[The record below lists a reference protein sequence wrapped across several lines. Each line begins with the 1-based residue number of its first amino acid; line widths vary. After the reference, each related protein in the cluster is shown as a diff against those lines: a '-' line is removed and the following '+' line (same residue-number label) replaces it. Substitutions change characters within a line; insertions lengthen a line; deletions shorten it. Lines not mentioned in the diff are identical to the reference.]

1 MKLAGRPKS
10 TNRDFPDQHKSPAS
24 PPFEPL
30 TPRQTQ
36 AYINYLRMP
45 YEPYGPDLFTLNALI
60 TAHVER
66 VPFENLD
73 QLLVRDVDLDA
84 DVVFSKVVEHGRGG
98 FCFELNSLFGRL
110 LLALGYRLQLRLARV
125 RTGGPATTPPL
136 ATMDQHL
143 VLLVLLQEGTFLVDV
158 AFLVQVPHAVSTAS
172 STVDADFAQLRPLG
186 DSGVLELSV
195 PNSRVGRFVLY
206 HVEPRPIAWI
216 DCAPICWYLTTHPE
230 SELCTKLMV
239 ARSEGDAWMT
249 LNNGRFT
256 IRRNG
261 KVVRAYNFHDAD
273 LLLDMLQ
280 DEFAIHLCP
289 RADMLQVWRRLQA
302 LVG

>member
-10 TNRDFPDQHKSPAS
+10 TDRDFPDQHKSPAS

-30 TPRQTQ
+30 THRQTQ

-84 DVVFSKVVEHGRGG
+84 DVVFSKVVEHGR
-98 FCFELNSLFGRL
+98 
-110 LLALGYRLQLRLARV
+110 ALGYRLQLRLARV
-125 RTGGPATTPPL
+125 RTGGPATTPLL

-143 VLLVLLQEGTFLVDV
+143 VLFVLLQEGTFLVDV

-195 PNSRVGRFVLY
+195 PHSRVGRSVLY

-216 DCAPICWYLTTHPE
+216 DCAPICWYLTTHLA

-302 LVG
+302 FVG

>member
-1 MKLAGRPKS
+1 MKHAGRPES
-10 TNRDFPDQHKSPAS
+10 AYSDFPYQDKSPAS

-30 TPRQTQ
+30 TPRQAQ
-36 AYINYLRMP
+36 AYINHLRMP
-45 YEPYGPDLFTLNALI
+45 YDPYGPDLFTLNALI

-73 QLLVRDVDLDA
+73 QLLVRDIDLDA
-84 DVVFSKVVEHGRGG
+84 DVVFSKVVEHGR
-98 FCFELNSLFGRL
+98 
-110 LLALGYRLQLRLARV
+110 ALGYRLQLRLARV
-125 RTGGPATTPPL
+125 RTGGPVTTPPL

-143 VLLVLLQEGTFLVDV
+143 VLFVLLQEGTFLIDV

-186 DSGVLELSV
+186 ESGVLELSV
-195 PNSRVGRFVLY
+195 PHSRGGRFVLY
-206 HVEPRPIAWI
+206 HVEPRPIAWT
-216 DCAPICWYLTTHPE
+216 DCAPICWYLTTHPG
-230 SELCTKLMV
+230 SELCSKLTV

-261 KVVRAYNFHDAD
+261 KVVRSFN
-273 LLLDMLQ
+273 
-280 DEFAIHLCP
+280 
-289 RADMLQVWRRLQA
+289 
-302 LVG
+302 